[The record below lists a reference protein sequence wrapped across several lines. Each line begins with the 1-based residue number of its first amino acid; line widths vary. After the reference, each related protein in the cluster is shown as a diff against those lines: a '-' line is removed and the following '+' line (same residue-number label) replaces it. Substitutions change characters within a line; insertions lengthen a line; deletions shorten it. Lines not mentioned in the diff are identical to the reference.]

1 MKNKYPGEMIDPR
14 ILEEQAKQSQL
25 LDKPKDSSFSFD
37 LSKVTATPGATAE
50 SQGWDE
56 DPLDHNKLESEPEVV
71 EPYKFTVACENGKT
85 WSGTLHLNNNIKDV
99 IDDGIPDEHINECS
113 GILHPSGKTNYA
125 MQIFTEALVK
135 NIEQAENIYTAQA
148 INAYTRERGPFD
160 FSLESELANIVSV
173 EDILEFKPC
182 PPFVPEVINGNNR
195 HYIGKGMTH
204 DDFFKKDHNHPLL
217 TEEHLHMHHS
227 SFAGDGFIPPED
239 FNVNPGTPYTQHPLN
254 DDELQKLREV
264 VEGDN
269 DGNRGKVAILGTP
282 RLQAEYIIAACKDA
296 GIEVTQH
303 STYDESDLIGDI
315 DMKMLST
322 AALGMKHLSANPY
335 SDGRKPRVES
345 EIDSN
350 RKLDRT
356 RQKNL
361 NKKQGYGK
369 RLTKKDKL
377 TIEQKHN
384 YIEVDPST
392 GKTKVINN
400 E

>member
-1 MKNKYPGEMIDPR
+1 MKNKYPG
-14 ILEEQAKQSQL
+14 
-25 LDKPKDSSFSFD
+25 
-37 LSKVTATPGATAE
+37 
-50 SQGWDE
+50 
-56 DPLDHNKLESEPEVV
+56 LDHNKLEPEPEVIK
-71 EPYKFTVACENGKT
+71 PHKFTVACENGET
-85 WSGTLHLNNNIKDV
+85 WSGALHLNDVKDV
-99 IDDGIPDEHINECS
+99 IDGGIPDEHIDECS
-113 GILHPSGKTNYA
+113 RILHPSGKTNYA

-135 NIEQAENIYTAQA
+135 KVEQAEDIYTAQA
-148 INAYTRERGPFD
+148 INAYTHERGPFD
-160 FSLESELANIVSV
+160 FSLEAELTNVVSV

-182 PPFVPEVINGNNR
+182 PPFVPEVI
-195 HYIGKGMTH
+195 
-204 DDFFKKDHNHPLL
+204 DDLQQERRANL
-217 TEEHLHMHHS
+217 HLHHG
-227 SFAGDGFIPPED
+227 SFVGDGFIPPED
-239 FNVNPGTPYTQHPLN
+239 FNVNPGTPYTQRPLN

-269 DGNRGKVAILGTP
+269 DGKRGKVAILGTP
-282 RLQAEYIIAACKDA
+282 RLQAEHIIATCKDA

-303 STYDESDLIGDI
+303 TTYDESDLIGNI

-384 YIEVDPST
+384 YIE
-392 GKTKVINN
+392 
-400 E
+400 

>member
-1 MKNKYPGEMIDPR
+1 MKNKYPGEMVDPR
-14 ILEEQAKQSQL
+14 ILEEQAKQSQM
-25 LDKPKDSSFSFD
+25 LDKIKVSSLPK
-37 LSKVTATPGATAE
+37 PI
-50 SQGWDE
+50 E
-56 DPLDHNKLESEPEVV
+56 DPLGYGDFDGDVLTI
-71 EPYKFTVACENGKT
+71 TV
-85 WSGTLHLNNNIKDV
+85 SKDRGQGGV
-99 IDDGIPDEHINECS
+99 IDLHRDFSNFPDLNVIDGGIPNEHINECS
-113 GILHPSGKTNYA
+113 RILHPSGKTNYA

-135 NIEQAENIYTAQA
+135 NIERAEDIYTAQV

-160 FSLESELANIVSV
+160 FSLEAELANIVDL
-173 EDILEFKPC
+173 EDILEIKTC

-195 HYIGKGMTH
+195 HYVGKGMTR

-217 TEEHLHMHHS
+217 TEEHLHTP
-227 SFAGDGFIPPED
+227 ITVNPED
-239 FNVNPGTPYTQHPLN
+239 VRQLTEVIDDVNVEKP
-254 DDELQKLREV
+254 V
-264 VEGDN
+264 
-269 DGNRGKVAILGTP
+269 KVAILGAP
-282 RLQAEYIIAACKDA
+282 RLQAEYLIAACKDA
-296 GIEVTQH
+296 GIEVTQRAA
-303 STYDESDLIGDI
+303 YDESNLIGDI

-335 SDGRKPRVES
+335 SDGRKPHVES

-377 TIEQKHN
+377 VKEQKHN
-384 YIEVDPST
+384 YTETYLVERTDILEVDPST

>member
-14 ILEEQAKQSQL
+14 ILEEQAKQSQQ
-25 LDKPKDSSFSFD
+25 LDKPTDSSFSLD

-56 DPLDHNKLESEPEVV
+56 DP
-71 EPYKFTVACENGKT
+71 C
-85 WSGTLHLNNNIKDV
+85 
-99 IDDGIPDEHINECS
+99 EHINECS
-113 GILHPSGKTNYA
+113 RILHPSGKTNYA
-125 MQIFTEALVK
+125 MQLFTEALVK
-135 NIEQAENIYTAQA
+135 NIERAEDIYTAQV

-160 FSLESELANIVSV
+160 FSLEAELANIVD
-173 EDILEFKPC
+173 EEHILEIKTC
-182 PPFVPEVINGNNR
+182 PPFVPEVI
-195 HYIGKGMTH
+195 
-204 DDFFKKDHNHPLL
+204 DDLQREQRANL
-217 TEEHLHMHHS
+217 HLHHG

-239 FNVNPGTPYTQHPLN
+239 FNVNPGTPYIQRPLN

-269 DGNRGKVAILGTP
+269 DGKPVKVAILGAP
-282 RLQAEYIIAACKDA
+282 RLQAEYIIATCKDA

-303 STYDESDLIGDI
+303 AAYDESDLIGNI

-377 TIEQKHN
+377 VNEQKHN
-384 YIEVDPST
+384 YTENYEVERTWIIEVDPSAR
-392 GKTKVINN
+392 KAKVISD